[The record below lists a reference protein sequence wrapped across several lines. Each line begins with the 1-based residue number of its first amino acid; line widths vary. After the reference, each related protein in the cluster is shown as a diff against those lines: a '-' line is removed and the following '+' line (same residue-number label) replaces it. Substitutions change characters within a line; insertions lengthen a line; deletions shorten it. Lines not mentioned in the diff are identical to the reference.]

1 MGTASFLS
9 PWCRRDAPDDGDEQV
24 LADDD
29 LFTFAGRVRRGA
41 RQAGRAAP
49 YPCDLL
55 AARVAG
61 RDPALPGA
69 VDPARA
75 QAFWLEMAMLLL
87 ALLHC

>member
-1 MGTASFLS
+1 MMTCLRSWEGSGA
-9 PWCRRDAPDDGDEQV
+9 
-24 LADDD
+24 
-29 LFTFAGRVRRGA
+29 VRGKP
-41 RQAGRAAP
+41 AAP
-49 YPCDLL
+49 HRTHAICSR
-55 AARVAG
+55 RVAG